1 MSCDICLP
9 ALACCARR
17 GEGLTVLRLE
27 NLAVRLE
34 NFRFGPINLHVSK
47 GEYRVVLGTTG
58 TGKTVL
64 LETIA
69 GLHKP
74 CAGRIFLRQRDIT
87 DLAPEKRN
95 LGIVYQDYALFP
107 HMTVEENIA
116 FGLRMRRAD
125 PRRIAEDVLQMA
137 DFLNLRH
144 LLKRTPGRLS
154 GGERQRTALA
164 RALVMKPYMLLL
176 DEPLS
181 ALDRLT
187 RDRLKNELKRI
198 HTDMGITVLHI
209 THDLSEAFLLA
220 DTLAVMKDGRILQ
233 EGPPEQVLARPHNR
247 MVAELVG
254 IRNFIP
260 AHADDSGMVS
270 MKGLGN
276 MPAENFSPVIDK
288 THGSVLISVPDWAV
302 MFSSG
307 KPSNRPVSP
316 LLYEGKAL
324 LKFIH
329 YSGSHIE
336 AVLELPGGN
345 DIRATLS
352 RRELAHLEPLPI
364 QGSTVW
370 CRIEMKGIHWMPA
383 GWEGSQFRM
392 PGMEKA

>member
-1 MSCDICLP
+1 M
-9 ALACCARR
+9 
-17 GEGLTVLRLE
+17 LRLE
-27 NLAVRLE
+27 NLAVRLK
-34 NFRFGPINLHVSK
+34 NFQLGTINLHVAK
-47 GEYRVVLGTTG
+47 GEYRVVLGSTG

-69 GLHKP
+69 GIHKP
-74 CAGRIFLRQRDIT
+74 CAGRIFLRELDIT
-87 DLAPEKRN
+87 DRAPEKRN

-125 PRRIAEDVLQMA
+125 PRHIAEDVLQMA

-198 HTDMGITVLHI
+198 HTDLGITVLHI

-233 EGPPEQVLARPHNR
+233 EGPPEQVLARPLNR

-276 MPAENFSPVIDK
+276 MPAENFSPAIDK

-302 MFSSG
+302 MFSCR
-307 KPSNRPVSP
+307 KPSSRPASP

-324 LKFIH
+324 LKYIH
-329 YSGSHIE
+329 YSGNHIE
-336 AVLELPGGN
+336 AVLGLPGDN
-345 DIRATLS
+345 DLRATLS
-352 RRELAHLEPLPI
+352 RRELAHLEPLPM

-370 CRIEMKGIHWMPA
+370 CRIEMKGIHWMPDRQ
-383 GWEGSQFRM
+383 E
-392 PGMEKA
+392 